1 MTFRSRVFL
10 VLVLAALVPIVV
22 LAVGIRR
29 EMTKRVSAEYVRR
42 VQALAGIV
50 RGDLARER
58 AGLDRRVRALVDQL
72 EADNRFRVAILE
84 PGEERRYLLDVS
96 GELMRLGGLDVL
108 QVQDSGGRILSS
120 GQFRN
125 DFDRLDPGLPRAVLA
140 TDTIP
145 VIARF
150 RTAQETFLALVA
162 TDTLTIGGRRLTV
175 TGGTRFDESTLGRM
189 ARDPGLAVSLVT
201 ADTVLAPDTAAQR
214 LLSATDQPANAVVAR
229 IPVAWIPGNGDA
241 GDAAVVITQE
251 VAGLAGLRRGVD
263 RWVLGVGGASLLLVL
278 VAGLWLS
285 ARVTRPIRDLAHAT
299 ERIDLERLD
308 TDHLPEDRG
317 DEVGQLARVLHEMT
331 ARLRAGTTRLREA
344 ERRAATGDLA
354 RQVNHDIKNGLVPLR
369 NVFRHL
375 QDTAMKEPET
385 MARILVER
393 GRTIESSLEYLDNLA
408 RTYARLSPARAGAEC
423 DLSALAGT
431 IAADSRAAGRP
442 LEVEAPSR
450 VVVPADPLILRRIL
464 DNLIGNAFDSLV
476 NGTGSVTLRVEAWSG
491 REGPMARIAVRD
503 TGSGMTREELDRAF
517 TDYHTTK
524 AGGTGL
530 GLSVVR
536 RLVADLNGSLSV
548 RTAPGEGTT
557 VTIELPAGADTGATA

>member
-10 VLVLAALVPIVV
+10 VLVLAALVPLLV

-29 EMTKRVSAEYVRR
+29 EMTQRVSAEYVRR
-42 VQALAGIV
+42 VEALADVV

-58 AGLDRRVRALVDQL
+58 AGVDRRVQALVDQL
-72 EADNRFRVAILE
+72 ETDNRFRVAILQ

-108 QVQDSGGRILSS
+108 QVQDDEGRILSS

-125 DFDRLDPGLPRAVLA
+125 DFDRLDPALPHAVLPA
-140 TDTIP
+140 GTTP
-145 VIARF
+145 VVAQF

-162 TDTLTIGGRRLTV
+162 SDTLTIGGRRLTV
-175 TGGTRFDESTLGRM
+175 TGGTRFDEGMLRRM
-189 ARDPGLAVSLVT
+189 TRDPGLAVSLVT
-201 ADTVLAPDTAAQR
+201 ADTVITPDTATGR
-214 LLSATDQPANAVVAR
+214 LLATSDQPANAVVAR
-229 IPVAWIPGNGDA
+229 IPVVWVPGGGDG

-251 VAGLAGLRRGVD
+251 VAGLVELRRGVD
-263 RWVLGVGGASLLLVL
+263 RWVLAVGGASLLLVL

-308 TDHLPEDRG
+308 ADLPEDRG

-375 QDTAMKEPET
+375 QDTAMNEPET
-385 MARILVER
+385 MAQILVER
-393 GRTIESSLEYLDNLA
+393 GRTIQSSLEYLDNLA
-408 RTYARLSPARAGAEC
+408 RTYARLSPGREGADC
-423 DLSALAGT
+423 DLTALADT

-442 LEVEAPSR
+442 LEVEAASR
-450 VVVPADPLILRRIL
+450 VVVPADPLVLRRIL
-464 DNLIGNAFDSLV
+464 DNLVGNAFDSLE
-476 NGTGSVTLRVEAWSG
+476 NGTGSVTLRVEGWSG
-491 REGPMARIAVRD
+491 GEGPMARIAVRD
-503 TGSGMTREELDRAF
+503 TGTGMTREELDRAF

-557 VTIELPAGADTGATA
+557 VTIELPASADSGANA